1 MFFVY
6 GCFMSDSACIRVVLG
21 NEILLTNTNPQCK
34 GSKNLII
41 EQIYFWWAYFF
52 NLRLCCKLED
62 EDNLED
68 LNY

>member
-1 MFFVY
+1 M
-6 GCFMSDSACIRVVLG
+6 RVVLG
-21 NEILLTNTNPQCK
+21 NEILLTNTNTQYK

-52 NLRLCCKLED
+52 YLRLCCKLED
-62 EDNLED
+62 EDDLED

>member
-1 MFFVY
+1 MCAVE
-6 GCFMSDSACIRVVLG
+6 LG
-21 NEILLTNTNPQCK
+21 NISFFLNNISFVQLGNI
-34 GSKNLII
+34 SFFRLYI

-62 EDNLED
+62 EDDLED